1 MAAVVLEAN
10 IISFNR
16 GFLDIRIRYVI
27 FERAFEKAISSNV
40 CVIYNIIELIDMEEI
55 ASWSNIVNDSSVSKI
70 WRKLPVYKVVNNYSQ
85 NVAPDSSELNKNIRF
100 Q

>member
-55 ASWSNIVNDSSVSKI
+55 AS
-70 WRKLPVYKVVNNYSQ
+70 
-85 NVAPDSSELNKNIRF
+85 
-100 Q
+100 